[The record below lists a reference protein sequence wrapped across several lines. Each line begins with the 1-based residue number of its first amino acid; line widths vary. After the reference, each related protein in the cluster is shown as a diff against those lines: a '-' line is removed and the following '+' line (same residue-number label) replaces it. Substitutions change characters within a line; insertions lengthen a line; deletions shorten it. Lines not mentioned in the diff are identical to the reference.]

1 MNKWIVRLFFI
12 IGLNS
17 FILNSLA
24 TEGGS
29 CQFVQETVLV
39 QIQGANQGAYVLTTS
54 GNKRGQESD
63 DSERLF
69 YLPINKINSY
79 LSTEDYFVAVIK
91 HSTSGSCVPLQVVS
105 LEKLTLG
112 KIQLT
117 IDESLYY
124 GGAFRLNEVQ
134 QCVGQAASGCEN
146 IKTPQYNDQQ
156 IKVIRNINPKT
167 LTHCSLSAIRKH
179 SEKLIALSSTKYYL
193 GCAFSKNRQ
202 QEFPVYFEMI
212 NNRLEFR
219 GVLFQ

>member
-39 QIQGANQGAYVLTTS
+39 QILGANQGAYVLSTS
-54 GNKRGQESD
+54 GYKRGQESD

-79 LSTEDYFVAVIK
+79 LSTEDYLVAVIK
-91 HSTSGSCVPLQVVS
+91 HSTSGSCTPLQVVS
-105 LEKLTLG
+105 LEKLSLG

-117 IDESLYY
+117 LDESLYY

-134 QCVGQAASGCEN
+134 GCVGQVSSMCEN
-146 IKTPQYNDQQ
+146 IKTPQYNEQK
-156 IKVIRNINPKT
+156 IKIIRNINPKT
-167 LTHCSLSAIRKH
+167 LTHCSLSAIRKN
-179 SEKLIALSSTKYYL
+179 SKKLEAISSHEYIL
-193 GCAFSKNRQ
+193 GCALSKDKQ
-202 QEFPVYFEMI
+202 QEFPIYFEMI

-219 GVLFQ
+219 GMLFQ